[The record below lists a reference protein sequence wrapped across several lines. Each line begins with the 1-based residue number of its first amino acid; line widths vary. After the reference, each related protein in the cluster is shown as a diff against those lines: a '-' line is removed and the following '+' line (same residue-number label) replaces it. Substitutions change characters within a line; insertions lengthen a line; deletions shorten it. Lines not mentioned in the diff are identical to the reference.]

1 MTTTDMILQVP
12 QGAQS
17 EININY
23 LNDTYTV
30 KFIKNTDE
38 SITVEL
44 HNKQLHFSR
53 ELAIFKSGFWNY
65 LTEERF
71 HELWAIM
78 KTHKKVHKMFKRML
92 RLDIYASFNK
102 QISCGRRRFNIA
114 VTRFIHKIKH

>member
-38 SITVEL
+38 S
-44 HNKQLHFSR
+44 
-53 ELAIFKSGFWNY
+53 
-65 LTEERF
+65 RF
-71 HELWAIM
+71 TFFVLFH
-78 KTHKKVHKMFKRML
+78 V
-92 RLDIYASFNK
+92 
-102 QISCGRRRFNIA
+102 
-114 VTRFIHKIKH
+114 